1 MQKTIGFILNGYHTE
16 LLDCFFEL
24 FQNYKKIVYI
34 DQDDY
39 NNIPILHETHSFI
52 IKGLSKDLL
61 FDYNTRNCERFIVL
75 SHTREMFTL
84 FRTNFHK
91 NIIYLIHTLE
101 ELELIKTSS
110 DNPNYF
116 VVSNSVYL
124 DKPNHYIFPFSKT
137 TISKINFEYKD
148 HTKINVLKVG
158 WVTGSFD
165 SYSFLNK
172 ENLKL
177 HIFTNSETSLLTQLL
192 HKYSNKI
199 KVFYRQS
206 SDFIYN
212 YINEKNIKIVLYN
225 PNNIDLWSGTLS
237 FALNNN
243 MILLTNEIVKKFYNF
258 PKEFYI
264 NINEIHNLD
273 LKRII
278 EQSFLEKSKIK
289 LQKYKNN
296 IYNENLKIV
305 NYLLL

>member
-16 LLDCFFEL
+16 FLDCFFEL
-24 FQNYKKIVYI
+24 FQNYKKIVYL

-39 NNIPILHETHSFI
+39 NNIPVLHEIHTFI
-52 IKGLSKDLL
+52 TKGLSKDLL
-61 FDYNTRNCERFIVL
+61 FDYNTQKCEKFIVL
-75 SHTREMFTL
+75 SHTKELFTMFKS
-84 FRTNFHK
+84 NFHK
-91 NIIYLIHTLE
+91 NIIYLIHNLG

-110 DNPNYF
+110 DNPTYF

-124 DKPNHYIFPFSKT
+124 VRPINYIFPFSKT

-148 HTKINVLKVG
+148 QTKINVLKIG
-158 WVTGSFD
+158 WVTGSLD

-177 HIFTNSETSLLTQLL
+177 HIFTNSETPLLTQLF
-192 HKYSNKI
+192 HKYSSKI

-212 YINEKNIKIVLYN
+212 YINEKKIKIVFYN
-225 PNNIDLWSGTLS
+225 PNNIDLFSGTLS
-237 FALNNN
+237 FALNNDL
-243 MILLTNEIVKKFYNF
+243 ILLTNEIVKRFYNF

-273 LKRII
+273 LKKII
-278 EQSFLEKSKIK
+278 EQSFLENSKIK